1 MAGILLVILSARRAG
16 GESEK
21 AEGKPQAF
29 RRFRGLTV
37 GEYHK
42 QPIEPERIFREG
54 EMGDFELWQN
64 YTPSCF
70 EGYGGGQAKFTEP
83 CRRSFNK
90 GEGRRFEVGE
100 GSLWEGERIDRRSRL
115 EP

>member
-1 MAGILLVILSARRAG
+1 MSEPCEAGELTAG
-16 GESEK
+16 EF
-21 AEGKPQAF
+21 F
-29 RRFRGLTV
+29 R
-37 GEYHK
+37 
-42 QPIEPERIFREG
+42 QPIATEPRMRAV

-64 YTPSCF
+64 YTPSFF

-100 GSLWEGERIDRRSRL
+100 GSLWETPTCTEARAGYFAYLYRKKSL
-115 EP
+115 AG

>member
-1 MAGILLVILSARRAG
+1 MSEPCEAG
-16 GESEK
+16 E
-21 AEGKPQAF
+21 
-29 RRFRGLTV
+29 LTV
-37 GEYHK
+37 GEFFR

-64 YTPSCF
+64 SAPSYSK
-70 EGYGGGQAKFTEP
+70 GHGGGQAKFTEP